1 MHQFVKQMTLS
12 VDHFSRVQNENYSV
26 RQTDTLIANCVKFL
40 PANFRFEKFLLTVQ
54 FLRAKK
60 RFSPPVKVILQ
71 RIICVKLFERY

>member
-12 VDHFSRVQNENYSV
+12 VDHFSRVVQNENY
-26 RQTDTLIANCVKFL
+26 RQTDTLTANCVKFL

-60 RFSPPVKVILQ
+60 RFSPPGKSDSPEDNLREIV
-71 RIICVKLFERY
+71 